1 MKTRLDRVGAGPEQK
16 EALVTAITNDVMGI
30 ANASEAAVS
39 IAIED
44 YPKEDWPEA
53 VYRPYILEYE
63 GDLRK
68 APGYPKPVRSLSPLH
83 VVDAEGIEQPAK
95 PRLQVIDLGA

>member
-1 MKTRLDRVGAGPEQK
+1 MPHVIIKMYEGRTDEQK
-16 EALVTAITNDVMGI
+16 EALVAAITKDVIEI
-30 ANASEAAVS
+30 ANAPETAVS
-39 IAIED
+39 VAIED

-68 APGYPKPVRSLSPLH
+68 APGYPNPFA
-83 VVDAEGIEQPAK
+83 DEA
-95 PRLQVIDLGA
+95 